1 MGAAIA
7 FVLGLAAYKVWPWL
21 LSHVVYPVAGHAAA
35 GAASGATARATR
47 AAGHAVTQVKNSA
60 GVPWGA
66 LIWGAV
72 VLGVAAMVIR
82 AWASRSRRSP
92 GSISSELP

>member
-1 MGAAIA
+1 MMGTAIA
-7 FVLGLAAYKVWPWL
+7 FVLGLAAYKAWPWL
-21 LSHVVYPVAGHAAA
+21 LNHVVYPVAGHVAA
-35 GAASGATARATR
+35 GAASGATAHATR

-60 GVPWGA
+60 GAPWGA

-82 AWASRSRRSP
+82 AWASR
-92 GSISSELP
+92 